1 MDIGES
7 CWIFAIKNNFDGLL
21 TFNDL
26 EKKNKHKRPKIWDH
40 ASQPISIVADAFC
53 NNTKGRLRFRLFWIC
68 FSFAGA
74 LVVLPV

>member
-7 CWIFAIKNNFDGLL
+7 CWIFAIKTNFDGLRL
-21 TFNDL
+21 MIWR
-26 EKKNKHKRPKIWDH
+26 KKKHKRPKIWDH
-40 ASQPISIVADAFC
+40 ASQPFSIVADAFC
-53 NNTKGRLRFRLFWIC
+53 NNTKGRLHFRLFWIC